1 MPHTPLTVFLVDD
14 ETLIRSGMKKLLP
27 WDALG
32 FSIVGEA
39 ENGRQALPLIEKL
52 TPDLVITDLKMPLC
66 DGITLTGEIK
76 KLLPRTEVIILTGY
90 DEFDYTRQ
98 AIRLGCLL
106 YTSRQS
112 SCAMRRHR
120 LRRWR
125 R

>member
-52 TPDLVITDLKMPLC
+52 TPDLVITDLKMPL
-66 DGITLTGEIK
+66 
-76 KLLPRTEVIILTGY
+76 
-90 DEFDYTRQ
+90 
-98 AIRLGCLL
+98 
-106 YTSRQS
+106 
-112 SCAMRRHR
+112 
-120 LRRWR
+120 
-125 R
+125 